1 LRVRDATPDDAP
13 TLAAIYGHHVLN
25 GVGTFEETPPAP
37 EEMVRRRAAVVA
49 LGLPY
54 LTAEAEDG
62 EILGFAYASAF
73 RPRAA
78 YRYTAEDSVYVAPG
92 QAGRGVGR
100 ALVGEV
106 VARCEALG
114 LRQLIAVIGG
124 SENDA
129 SIGLHRALGFELK
142 AVMPAVGFKH
152 GRWVDI
158 VWMQRALNAGAAAPP
173 SGPGLDLRGS

>member
-1 LRVRDATPDDAP
+1 VRVRDAAAADAP
-13 TLAAIYGHHVLN
+13 ALAAIYGHHVLN
-25 GVGTFEETPPAP
+25 GVGTFEETPPSP
-37 EEMVRRRAAVVA
+37 GEMVRRQEMVRA

-54 LTAEAEDG
+54 LIAEADEG
-62 EILGFAYASAF
+62 VMGFAYASAF

-92 QAGRGVGR
+92 FAGRGVGR
-100 ALVGEV
+100 ALVGAV
-106 VARCEALG
+106 VARCEAMG

-124 SENDA
+124 SDNEA

-142 AVMPAVGFKH
+142 AVAPGVGFKF

-158 VWMQRALNAGAAAPP
+158 VWMQRALNVGAAAAP